1 MRNQRRQTAR
11 SEKEEKRE
19 KTEKH
24 ESIFLVPLIGG
35 LVLIVFGVFLYLV
48 IAKGYSS
55 QITLALFFFFVGVIT
70 IAAAAYSAILARR
83 RHPRP

>member
-1 MRNQRRQTAR
+1 M
-11 SEKEEKRE
+11 
-19 KTEKH
+19 
-24 ESIFLVPLIGG
+24 
-35 LVLIVFGVFLYLV
+35 LIVFGVFLYLV